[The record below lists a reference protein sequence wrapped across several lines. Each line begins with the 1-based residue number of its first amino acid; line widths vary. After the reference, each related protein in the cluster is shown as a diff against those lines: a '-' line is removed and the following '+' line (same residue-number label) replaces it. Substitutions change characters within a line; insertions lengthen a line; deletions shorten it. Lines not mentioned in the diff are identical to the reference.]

1 MKAAY
6 SILNTSGCNTVYPK
20 FGCLLLSRENPI
32 SVAQGQPHC
41 DMASLPFLCNY
52 VGRCIT
58 PLCFREAA
66 RLVVIPL
73 HCRSA
78 ALPRREHPHQ
88 APHVLGG
95 DGPGQPT
102 AA

>member
-1 MKAAY
+1 MKRFVTAQSLQINY
-6 SILNTSGCNTVYPK
+6 QCQTENHQP
-20 FGCLLLSRENPI
+20 CLP
-32 SVAQGQPHC
+32 AQGQPHC
-41 DMASLPFLCNY
+41 DMAFLPFLCNY

-88 APHVLGG
+88 APPVLGG